1 MSILTYHSK
10 NFFMKKEK
18 SIENLSEKLKL
29 GGFTKTFGSKI
40 IGGNRTMT
48 IEEVVI
54 NKPKM
59 ADDGTTNDGEDN
71 DKPSDPSGPG
81 NTGPWY

>member
-1 MSILTYHSK
+1 
-10 NFFMKKEK
+10 MKKEK

-54 NKPKM
+54 TKPKAM
-59 ADDGTTNDGEDN
+59 ESETPVDAEDT
-71 DKPSDPSGPG
+71 DKPTDPSGPG

>member
-1 MSILTYHSK
+1 
-10 NFFMKKEK
+10 MKKEK

-40 IGGNRTMT
+40 VGGNRTMT
-48 IEEVVI
+48 IKEVVI
-54 NKPKM
+54 SAPKPS
-59 ADDGTTNDGEDN
+59 AIDSEYDDDGDDG
-71 DKPSDPSGPG
+71 DKPTDPSGPG

>member
-1 MSILTYHSK
+1 
-10 NFFMKKEK
+10 MKKEK

-48 IEEVVI
+48 IKEVVI
-54 NKPKM
+54 SAPKPSLDSEY
-59 ADDGTTNDGEDN
+59 DDDGEDG
-71 DKPSDPSGPG
+71 DKPEDPSGPG
-81 NTGPWY
+81 KNTGPWY

>member
-1 MSILTYHSK
+1 
-10 NFFMKKEK
+10 MKKEK
-18 SIENLSEKLKL
+18 SIENISEKLKL

-54 NKPKM
+54 TVTKPKM
-59 ADDGTTNDGEDN
+59 AEDGTTNDGEDN
-71 DKPSDPSGPG
+71 DKPSDPSGTPP

>member
-10 NFFMKKEK
+10 NFYEKEK

-54 NKPKM
+54 TKPKWLM
-59 ADDGTTNDGEDN
+59 MEQLTMVRTTINHQIHQDR
-71 DKPSDPSGPG
+71 

>member
-1 MSILTYHSK
+1 
-10 NFFMKKEK
+10 MKKEK
-18 SIENLSEKLKL
+18 SIENLRKKSQL

-48 IEEVVI
+48 IPEVVI
-54 NKPKM
+54 TVPKPQSISGGTEV
-59 ADDGTTNDGEDN
+59 DDDNDG
-71 DKPSDPSGPG
+71 DKPEDLTGNPPV

>member
-1 MSILTYHSK
+1 
-10 NFFMKKEK
+10 MKKEK

-48 IEEVVI
+48 IKEVVI
-54 NKPKM
+54 SAPKPSLDSE
-59 ADDGTTNDGEDN
+59 DDDDGEDG
-71 DKPSDPSGPG
+71 DKPEDPSGPG
-81 NTGPWY
+81 KNTGPWY